1 MHTNINMQKE
11 TPSGS
16 SACPE
21 IAQFFKKKERKEK
34 WAKTK
39 DKHLIVINLEI
50 SPVSVDVR
58 LSLVPSRL
66 CISQKS
72 STNRNSP
79 DHHPLLLQLPFCG
92 ELPASHRHTHTS
104 TLKPQLLSFGCVST
118 HTLLTHCFGNS
129 QSMDC
134 CLNQLMVYW
143 VIAVILCP

>member
-1 MHTNINMQKE
+1 MGHLHVLRLL
-11 TPSGS
+11 SFS
-16 SACPE
+16 
-21 IAQFFKKKERKEK
+21 KKRKKREVGK
-34 WAKTK
+34 NQRQTS
-39 DKHLIVINLEI
+39 HCHQLEI